1 MRHLHRRRG
10 PVLLVALATASALLG
25 APAAAQETGPPTGDG
40 VVAPAGAELASD
52 ALLVTVRNRGDLPAV
67 ATALASVAD
76 VTEASRR
83 VLTVEGDHDA
93 IREAL
98 EGHPVTIEHDIVL
111 RGANVPNDPMFDTQ
125 WGLENTGQMLSGRTG
140 EPGLDVGARRAWEHT
155 RGARDLTIAV
165 VDTRIYSHPD
175 LDANLVAGSGDEF
188 VTSNPHRPC
197 QAEFAAH
204 ATEVAGV
211 AAAVANNDEG
221 IAGLAN
227 RTRVMPVAFL
237 DNCGF
242 GSLSGAARAVA
253 WAADRADVIIASF
266 ASEGVVDPTALKTA
280 IEDAGVPVIA
290 AAGNAMP
297 GGTGDGA
304 DLTGP
309 GASPIFP
316 ASFTLRNLLS
326 VASIDS
332 DGQLS
337 RFSNHGRS
345 DVELAAPGR
354 DIRTTSVNFVGDP
367 GYRFQSGT
375 SFAAPFVA
383 ATVALGKSLQPVLS
397 SEGILDLTLETVRS
411 LDSLAATT
419 ITGGSVDAGE
429 LVVQIAR
436 GGGCPT
442 ELVPTGGFS
451 DLDPTNA
458 HRLAVDCIA
467 WWEITQGR
475 GDGTFEPDAPVTR
488 GQMATFLAAIL
499 AEGPGLPS
507 SPPRAFDDVRSGVHQ
522 PAIDALAE
530 LGIVGGFSDGT
541 FRPGSRVTRAQMA
554 TFLVNAYE
562 YLAGDTPRPSE
573 PWFEDTAG
581 SVHAANADVLW
592 ELGVTAGTGPRTYA
606 PRPDVRRD
614 QMASFLARLLDRVV
628 REEVVE
634 GRGDAEEYPDPRDE
648 GDPDTGDDGDAD
660 DGGDGNG
667 DDADDGGDTDGDA
680 DDTGDGDGDGTG
692 GDGDEPTS
700 DDGEA
705 TVAG

>member
-10 PVLLVALATASALLG
+10 TVLLVALATASALLG
-25 APAAAQETGPPTGDG
+25 APAAAQDDRPLTGDG
-40 VVAPAGAELASD
+40 EARPTEAELSSD
-52 ALLVTVRNRGDLPAV
+52 TLLVTVRHRGDLPAV
-67 ATALASVAD
+67 ATALDPVAD

-83 VLTVEGDHDA
+83 VLTVEGDHDD

-98 EGHPVTIEHDIVL
+98 EGHPVTIEHDVVL
-111 RGANVPNDPMFDTQ
+111 RGANVPNDPMFDSQ
-125 WGLENTGQMLSGRTG
+125 WGLENTGQMISGRTG
-140 EPGLDVGARRAWEHT
+140 EPGLDVGARRAWQHT
-155 RGARDLTIAV
+155 RGDRDLTIAV

-211 AAAVANNDEG
+211 AAAVADNAEG

-242 GSLSGAARAVA
+242 GLLSGAARAVG

-304 DLTGP
+304 DLSGP
-309 GASPIFP
+309 GATPVFP

-354 DIRTTSVNFVGDP
+354 NIRTTSVNFVGEP

-411 LDSLAATT
+411 LDSLEATT
-419 ITGGSVDAGE
+419 ITGGSLDAGE

-451 DLDPTNA
+451 DLAPTNA

-475 GDGTFEPDAPVTR
+475 GDGTFEPGAPVTR
-488 GQMATFLAAIL
+488 GQMATFLAAIVDQ
-499 AEGPGLPS
+499 GPGLPS
-507 SPPRAFDDVRSGVHQ
+507 SPPRAFQDVTGGVHQ

-541 FRPGSRVTRAQMA
+541 FRQGSRVTRAQMA

-562 YLAGDTPRPSE
+562 YLVGDAPRPSE

-581 SVHAANADVLW
+581 SVHAANVDALW

-628 REEVVE
+628 REDVVE
-634 GRGDAEEYPDPRDE
+634 GRGDAEQYPDPRDE
-648 GDPDTGDDGDAD
+648 DGPENGEDGNGAGDADNGDDGND
-660 DGGDGNG
+660 DGNGGDGTG
-667 DDADDGGDTDGDA
+667 GGDGG
-680 DDTGDGDGDGTG
+680 GTG

-700 DDGEA
+700 DDGDG
-705 TVAG
+705 TDAG